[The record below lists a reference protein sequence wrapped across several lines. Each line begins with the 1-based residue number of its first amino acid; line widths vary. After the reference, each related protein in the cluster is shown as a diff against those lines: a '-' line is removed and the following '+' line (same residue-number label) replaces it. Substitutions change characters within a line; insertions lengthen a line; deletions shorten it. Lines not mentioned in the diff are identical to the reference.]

1 MTTKVKIYF
10 KKHLNKGSFC
20 FLLNF
25 CKYYKSMLLCNEE
38 ARHKMKA
45 SKEKGKERF
54 TQLKK
59 ESFLKKKKR
68 KRKGK

>member
-1 MTTKVKIYF
+1 
-10 KKHLNKGSFC
+10 
-20 FLLNF
+20 
-25 CKYYKSMLLCNEE
+25 MLLCNEE